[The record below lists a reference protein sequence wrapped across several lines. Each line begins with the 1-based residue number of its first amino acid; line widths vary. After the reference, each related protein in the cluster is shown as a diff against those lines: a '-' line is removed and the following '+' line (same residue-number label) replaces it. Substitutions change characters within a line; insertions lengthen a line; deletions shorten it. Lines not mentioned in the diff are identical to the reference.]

1 MAKVS
6 SPLVSF
12 VMPIY
17 NAEKYLVEAV
27 SSVLNQ
33 TYKNIELI
41 AVNDGSS
48 DSSVEILKSF
58 ADKDRRLKIINQKN
72 TGIVGALNN
81 GIKNA
86 NGEFIA
92 RADADDVCFLQRIEK
107 QLPLISRNPDV
118 VLVYSG
124 FEVIDEN
131 SEFMYRE
138 IVPTRDSDIKRT
150 MLLYNP
156 IGHGTVLMRKSTV
169 LKLGGYSDKCG
180 PTEDYELWTRMSKE
194 GEFIGLEDLLYRW
207 RQNRKG
213 ITFTNNPAM
222 QEHTKINLSKYWDST
237 PVGILSRSQIIE
249 TGSYYL
255 KNSLRYGPDTKN
267 VVYANISQVSAKLIK
282 QGRVADGLKQLLA
295 LATTGRTGLRLTFQ
309 RVTVI
314 LVKRLESNRVNLG

>member
-1 MAKVS
+1 MTKVP

-12 VMPIY
+12 IMPIY
-17 NAEKYLVEAV
+17 NAERYLVEAV

-48 DSSVEILKSF
+48 DSSVDILKAF
-58 ADKDRRLKIINQKN
+58 AEKDSRLKIINQKN

-86 NGEFIA
+86 KGEFLA

-107 QLPLISRNPDV
+107 QLPLISKNPKV

-169 LKLGGYSDKCG
+169 LNLGGYSNSCG

-222 QEHTKINLSKYWDST
+222 QEHTRINLARYWENT
-237 PVGILSRSQIIE
+237 PVDTLRRSQIKEI
-249 TGSYYL
+249 GSYYI

-267 VVYANISQVSAKLIK
+267 IVYSNISQVSAKLIK
-282 QGRVADGLKQLLA
+282 QGRLIDGFKQLIA
-295 LATTGRTGLRLTFQ
+295 LASTGRTGLRLATQ
-309 RVTVI
+309 RINVI
-314 LVKRLESNRVNLG
+314 IAKRLGR